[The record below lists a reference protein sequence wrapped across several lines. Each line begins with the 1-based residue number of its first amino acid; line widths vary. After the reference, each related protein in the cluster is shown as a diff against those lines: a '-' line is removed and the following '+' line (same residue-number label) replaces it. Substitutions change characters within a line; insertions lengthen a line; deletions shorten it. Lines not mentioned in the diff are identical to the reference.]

1 LGVRSCRAFI
11 SELDA
16 MKKKRNA
23 YVYGAASVLGGLGLL
38 IVIMGSVR
46 WTVGWQEMIC
56 RT

>member
-1 LGVRSCRAFI
+1 LTTVSTWI

-23 YVYGAASVLGGLGLL
+23 YVYGAASVLFGLGLL
-38 IVIMGSVR
+38 VVIMGSVR
-46 WTVGWQEMIC
+46 WTVGWQDIIC